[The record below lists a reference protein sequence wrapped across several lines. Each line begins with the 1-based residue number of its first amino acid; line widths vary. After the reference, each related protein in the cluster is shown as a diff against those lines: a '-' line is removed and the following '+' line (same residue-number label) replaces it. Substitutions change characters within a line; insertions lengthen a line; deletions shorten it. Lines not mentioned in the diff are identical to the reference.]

1 MPTDID
7 MLLATVLDRGSARTW
22 EIPVPTVHKSGHY
35 AEEFARAVEFDRA
48 LREIARQATGTA
60 RLAGDVFVHSS
71 LKPLDQVKFSDV
83 PEKLQVNLF
92 GNECEG
98 LCGV

>member
-1 MPTDID
+1 MIPTS
-7 MLLATVLDRGSARTW
+7 TPLD
-22 EIPVPTVHKSGHY
+22 
-35 AEEFARAVEFDRA
+35 AEF
-48 LREIARQATGTA
+48 A